1 MLATTKMADNF
12 YVKSD
17 GNFNN
22 SNMIPDYIRV
32 KQNILDLWF
41 KIQKEYQ
48 MFVSKRSFNLA
59 FGSTKIFSL
68 IKVLYFGNL
77 QTLFKKS
84 IEKESKKK
92 EKGVPYNDKYEK
104 FAKFMEDSRDKVLP
118 FSESHLAYMIGF
130 LSDYLYDI
138 GLTKVDFEVRDWQDT
153 FSESY
158 GD

>member
-22 SNMIPDYIRV
+22 TNIIPDYIRV

-41 KIQKEYQ
+41 KIQREYQ
-48 MFVSKRSFNLA
+48 MFVSKRNFNLA

-77 QTLFKKS
+77 STLFRKS
-84 IEKESKKK
+84 IQRELKRK
-92 EKGVPYNDKYEK
+92 EKNLSYNDKYEK
-104 FAKFMEDSRDKVLP
+104 FARFMDSSKDKVFVLN
-118 FSESHLAYMIGF
+118 ETHLAYIMAF

-138 GLTKVDFEVRDWQDT
+138 GLTKVDFDLKPYDES
-153 FSESY
+153 FSDSY